1 MALGLSLSALS
12 VPASAME
19 LDSYGYAKVVIKGTP
34 GAEQLWIEVE
44 DPALSA
50 ANTAITVNGQ
60 PALTVNTALGA
71 AAIVRPGTE
80 DVEVTIGVSIEADPD
95 IAFTAVNASGT
106 VLYTEHYRTGMT
118 ASRPRSTATTA
129 PTPAVT
135 ATVAPAS
142 NTVVPAPTDGAAA
155 GEIKVQGS
163 LADTGAMLG
172 VLVPVGLAILLLG
185 LVVVVAIRKKKV
197 QP

>member
-1 MALGLSLSALS
+1 
-12 VPASAME
+12 ME

-80 DVEVTIGVSIEADPD
+80 DVEVTIGVHSGKRLRHGALYGALPHRDDSIP
-95 IAFTAVNASGT
+95 S
-106 VLYTEHYRTGMT
+106 TEHGYHG
-118 ASRPRSTATTA
+118 S
-129 PTPAVT
+129 
-135 ATVAPAS
+135 
-142 NTVVPAPTDGAAA
+142 DA
-155 GEIKVQGS
+155 GCDRNGCP
-163 LADTGAMLG
+163 G
-172 VLVPVGLAILLLG
+172 V
-185 LVVVVAIRKKKV
+185 
-197 QP
+197 